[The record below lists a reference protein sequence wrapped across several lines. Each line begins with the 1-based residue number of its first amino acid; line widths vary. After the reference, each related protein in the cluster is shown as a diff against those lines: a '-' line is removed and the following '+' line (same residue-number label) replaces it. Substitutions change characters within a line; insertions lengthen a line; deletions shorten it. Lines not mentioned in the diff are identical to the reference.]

1 MIFSKMTFIE
11 YLPDE
16 LWLKIFSYVPCLD
29 LFHSFSGLNQRI
41 EAILNS
47 KRLKLKLKSDLIYEK
62 SKVFFKELPEHIDSL
77 SIYYYHQN
85 IDISPLKNLCSLHL
99 SHATD
104 KQIEDIKSHYFK
116 YLKQLDIV
124 VCSINNQLGD
134 IIFSDKQLNYLTTC
148 WLPNLDSYFK
158 DYKSYQ
164 PCLTLQ
170 SLRLNYC
177 HRNTLLNLLYY
188 LPNLTSFESTL
199 VSLPS
204 SDQSISFPSIK
215 HSNLICLK
223 ISLRVDVSLFDLDSI
238 LLHMPYLEQLY
249 LTIDRSN
256 ILQKDFDLVELS
268 NIIQN
273 RTPNMKKY
281 DIKINLLST
290 NLKITHND
298 WKKTIFLY
306 ALKNMHLVETTIAA

>member
-1 MIFSKMTFIE
+1 MTFIE

-188 LPNLTSFESTL
+188 LPNLTSFESAL

-256 ILQKDFDLVELS
+256 ILQKDFDLVELT